1 VKVLFDANVVLDIL
15 LKRPGFAASAL
26 VLAKVGEPWISAL
39 SIANICYIVGRSK
52 RDRISLPLNFM
63 RKKFQIAAVSGS
75 TIDRAVD
82 LEFTDFEDALQIAAA
97 EENDVRHLVTRNLAD
112 FLSTKKVEVL
122 SVPELAERLQS

>member
-1 VKVLFDANVVLDIL
+1 VLFDANVVLDIL

>member
-1 VKVLFDANVVLDIL
+1 MLFDANVVLDIL

>member
-52 RDRISLPLNFM
+52 RDRISLPLDFM

>member
-1 VKVLFDANVVLDIL
+1 MKVLFDANVVLDIL

-52 RDRISLPLNFM
+52 RDRISLPLDFM

>member
-1 VKVLFDANVVLDIL
+1 VLFDANVVLDIL

-52 RDRISLPLNFM
+52 RDRISLPLDFM